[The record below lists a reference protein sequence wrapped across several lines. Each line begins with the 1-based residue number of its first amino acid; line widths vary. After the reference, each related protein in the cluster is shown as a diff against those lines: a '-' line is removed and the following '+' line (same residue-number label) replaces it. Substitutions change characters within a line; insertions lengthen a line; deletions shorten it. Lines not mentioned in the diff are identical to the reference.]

1 MQPKLK
7 RVAAIH
13 DLSGFGR
20 ASLTVIIPTLSV
32 MGIQVCPVPTAVL
45 STHSGGFTDYAFHDL
60 TDIMSGY
67 TAHWKK
73 LGLSFDCI
81 YSGFLGSPRQAAI
94 VSSFINDF
102 KTERT
107 LTVVDPVMGDNGS
120 LYNSVSKDMV
130 PEMRKLIAKADIIVP
145 NFTEAALLL
154 NTEQKKRLTKTQMKV
169 WLQKLSDMGPGTV
182 VITSVPDDK
191 ENSDTVH
198 TIAYEKESG
207 SFWKI
212 SAQRL
217 PGMYPGTGDTFAS
230 VMIGSLLHDESLPV
244 SIDKAAQFI
253 SQCIQSSRGYDYPHK
268 YGILLEG
275 QLHTLLSPWHIS
287 NFEEL

>member
-45 STHSGGFTDYAFHDL
+45 STHSGGFTDYVFHDL
-60 TDIMSGY
+60 TGVMGDYG
-67 TAHWKK
+67 AHWKK

-81 YSGFLGSPRQAAI
+81 YSGFLGSPRQASI
-94 VSSFINDF
+94 VSSFIDDF

-154 NTEQKKRLTKTQMKV
+154 NTEQKKRLT
-169 WLQKLSDMGPGTV
+169 
-182 VITSVPDDK
+182 
-191 ENSDTVH
+191 N
-198 TIAYEKESG
+198 A
-207 SFWKI
+207 
-212 SAQRL
+212 
-217 PGMYPGTGDTFAS
+217 
-230 VMIGSLLHDESLPV
+230 DESL
-244 SIDKAAQFI
+244 AAKTFGYGAGHRRYYKR
-253 SQCIQSSRGYDYPHK
+253 SR
-268 YGILLEG
+268 
-275 QLHTLLSPWHIS
+275 
-287 NFEEL
+287 